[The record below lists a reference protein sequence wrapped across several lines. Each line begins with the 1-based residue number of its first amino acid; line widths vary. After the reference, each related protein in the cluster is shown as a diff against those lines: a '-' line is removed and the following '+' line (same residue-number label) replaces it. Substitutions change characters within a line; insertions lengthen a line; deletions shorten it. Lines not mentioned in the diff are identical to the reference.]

1 MDQWESSDIRSK
13 LGMLLSADMSDP
25 LQVRAL
31 DIMLMKGRGFQR
43 EDIEKYPT
51 LSGFPDFEYRAQIGR
66 LRDEYLP
73 KELPENPLCDIGIL
87 AGIFTLSPPQQ
98 YRCAEN
104 LVSHLEWAEGMVK
117 NMYPDGNMP
126 EKIRENFE
134 AAAQV
139 MIACRQIME
148 DYKGSAE

>member
-1 MDQWESSDIRSK
+1 MDQWESFDIRSK
-13 LGMLLSADMSDP
+13 LGMLLTADMSDT
-25 LQVRAL
+25 LQVRTL
-31 DIMLMKGRGFQR
+31 DIMLMKGRGFQE

-51 LSGFPDFEYRAQIGR
+51 LKNFPDFEYRAQIGR

-87 AGIFTLSPPQQ
+87 AGICTLTPAQQ

-104 LVSHLEWAEGMVK
+104 LVNHLEWAEGMVK

-126 EKIRENFE
+126 EKIQKNFE
-134 AAAQV
+134 SAAQV
-139 MIACRQIME
+139 MIACRQIMA
-148 DYKGSAE
+148 DNFMFG